1 MRVPSSPIRTRS
13 LTDEVVLAYRR
24 AARAVACFE
33 YGADVHEQTL
43 DAEQSEA
50 VTFKDGRAAYLSASV
65 DDPHARE
72 RAHGEKEVRITLAAR
87 LSCKRLGAGAG
98 AESDASAEDLAR
110 AREIVW
116 YLAGGWETEDDEP
129 ATRLRLRT
137 EADAYLKLLGVQ
149 TERFLDKR
157 WSQIKAVAEAL
168 IEKRVLS
175 EREVRHVIVRSLLAG
190 TTPPGFAGG

>member
-13 LTDEVVLAYRR
+13 LTDQVVLAYRR
-24 AARAVACFE
+24 AARVVACFE

-65 DDPHARE
+65 DDPRARE

-87 LSCKRLGAGAG
+87 LSCRRLGVAGS
-98 AESDASAEDLAR
+98 ESDANAEDLAR

-116 YLAGGWETEDDEP
+116 YLAGGWETEDDDP

-137 EADAYLKLLGVQ
+137 EADAYLKLLVVQ

-168 IEKRVLS
+168 VEKHALS
-175 EREVRHVIVRSLLAG
+175 GREVRHVIVRSLLAG
-190 TTPPGFAGG
+190 TTPPGFSGG